1 MGHYYSE
8 MRGLEPHEKL
18 GDFLEEHKD
27 KVFSL
32 ITDSGHMIKLK
43 REEIQQILGERSRAR
58 QELDEIKSLFR
69 RLSRSGF

>member
-18 GDFLEEHKD
+18 EDFLKSS
-27 KVFSL
+27 KAKQF
-32 ITDSGHMIKLK
+32 TIKAGSKELTLS
-43 REEIQQILGERSRAR
+43 RNDIEQILSERSRAR
-58 QELDEIKSLFR
+58 GELEEIKSLFR